1 MPAIAI
7 RSATAA
13 DAGTLLRLVRALAAY
28 ENLADKVVSSEED
41 LRRDGF
47 GPHPAFEARIVS
59 LDGEDVGFTLFYPSY
74 STFAG
79 RACLFLE
86 DLFVDPA
93 ARGHGLGRLLLADLA
108 AIADGRGWQS
118 IVLHVLDWNPTRR
131 FYEHLGFRGHD
142 EWLLYTLGG
151 DALARLAGD

>member
-93 ARGHGLGRLLLADLA
+93 ARGHGLGRLLLADLSGA
-108 AIADGRGWQS
+108 TVRGTDFGGADLSGATWTDGKRVCAEGS
-118 IVLHVLDWNPTRR
+118 IGQCN
-131 FYEHLGFRGHD
+131 
-142 EWLLYTLGG
+142 
-151 DALARLAGD
+151 